1 MSPCGVTTQPD
12 LGPDPTK
19 AMSTVSYAKEL
30 STLAHRATICKYD
43 RYMAIE
49 EAKTSIVA
57 GVRVAEDETLDTTL
71 RPKLLAEFTGQEH
84 LKKSL
89 QVFLEAA
96 KQRGEALEHV
106 LLAGPPG
113 LGKTSLAYIIARE
126 LSSSI
131 RVTAGPVLT
140 KVADLAAILTN
151 LQEGDVLFI
160 DEIHRL
166 SRSIE
171 EVLYPAME
179 SYALDLVVGQG
190 PGAKTL
196 RIDLPQFTLVGATT
210 RVGMLGAPLRDR
222 FGMTYR
228 LDFYDIDDMKTIVSR
243 SADLLGLS
251 ITDDALL
258 EIAQRCRR
266 TPRIGNRLLKRV
278 RDVAQVGSHSAVTVD
293 VVQQTLALLNIDPMG
308 LDASDRMVLT
318 TLIDKFHGGP
328 VGLSTLAM
336 VCAEEERTIED
347 VIEPFLIQCGFLVR
361 TPRGREVTPE
371 GYAHMDR

>member
-1 MSPCGVTTQPD
+1 
-12 LGPDPTK
+12 
-19 AMSTVSYAKEL
+19 
-30 STLAHRATICKYD
+30 
-43 RYMAIE
+43 
-49 EAKTSIVA
+49 
-57 GVRVAEDETLDTTL
+57 
-71 RPKLLAEFTGQEH
+71 
-84 LKKSL
+84 
-89 QVFLEAA
+89 
-96 KQRGEALEHV
+96 
-106 LLAGPPG
+106 
-113 LGKTSLAYIIARE
+113 
-126 LSSSI
+126 
-131 RVTAGPVLT
+131 
-140 KVADLAAILTN
+140 
-151 LQEGDVLFI
+151 
-160 DEIHRL
+160 
-166 SRSIE
+166 
-171 EVLYPAME
+171 
-179 SYALDLVVGQG
+179 
-190 PGAKTL
+190 
-196 RIDLPQFTLVGATT
+196 
-210 RVGMLGAPLRDR
+210 
-222 FGMTYR
+222 
-228 LDFYDIDDMKTIVSR
+228 MKTIVSR

>member
-1 MSPCGVTTQPD
+1 
-12 LGPDPTK
+12 
-19 AMSTVSYAKEL
+19 
-30 STLAHRATICKYD
+30 
-43 RYMAIE
+43 MAIE

-228 LDFYDIDDMKTIVSR
+228 LCF
-243 SADLLGLS
+243 LS
-251 ITDDALL
+251 INY
-258 EIAQRCRR
+258 I
-266 TPRIGNRLLKRV
+266 
-278 RDVAQVGSHSAVTVD
+278 
-293 VVQQTLALLNIDPMG
+293 
-308 LDASDRMVLT
+308 
-318 TLIDKFHGGP
+318 
-328 VGLSTLAM
+328 
-336 VCAEEERTIED
+336 
-347 VIEPFLIQCGFLVR
+347 
-361 TPRGREVTPE
+361 
-371 GYAHMDR
+371 

>member
-1 MSPCGVTTQPD
+1 MQVCT
-12 LGPDPTK
+12 
-19 AMSTVSYAKEL
+19 
-30 STLAHRATICKYD
+30 
-43 RYMAIE
+43 YMAIE

-57 GVRVAEDETLDTTL
+57 GTRVAEDETLDTTL

-196 RIDLPQFTLVGATT
+196 RIDLPKFTLVGATT

-228 LDFYDIDDMKTIVSR
+228 LDFYDIEDMKTILSR

-251 ITDDALL
+251 ITDEALL

-278 RDVAQVGSHSAVTVD
+278 RDVAQVGNHTAVTVD
-293 VVQQTLALLNIDPMG
+293 VVQQTLALLTIDPMG
-308 LDASDRMVLT
+308 LDASDRMVLA

>member
-1 MSPCGVTTQPD
+1 MQVCT
-12 LGPDPTK
+12 
-19 AMSTVSYAKEL
+19 
-30 STLAHRATICKYD
+30 
-43 RYMAIE
+43 YMAIE

-57 GVRVAEDETLDTTL
+57 GVRVPEDETLDTTL

-228 LDFYDIDDMKTIVSR
+228 LDFYDIGDMKTILSR

-318 TLIDKFHGGP
+318 TLIDKFRGGP

>member
-1 MSPCGVTTQPD
+1 MS
-12 LGPDPTK
+12 
-19 AMSTVSYAKEL
+19 
-30 STLAHRATICKYD
+30 
-43 RYMAIE
+43 IE
-49 EAKTSIVA
+49 ESKTSVVV
-57 GVRVAEDETLDTTL
+57 GTKVAEDETLDTTL
-71 RPKLLAEFTGQEH
+71 RPKLLMEFTGQNH

-89 QVFLEAA
+89 HVFLEAA
-96 KQRGEALEHV
+96 KQRSEPLEHV

-126 LSSSI
+126 LSSNI
-131 RVTAGPVLT
+131 RVTSGPVLT

-151 LQEGDVLFI
+151 LQKGDVLFI

-166 SRSIE
+166 HKSIE

-196 RIDLPQFTLVGATT
+196 RIDLPAFTLVGATT

-228 LDFYDIDDMKTIVSR
+228 LDFYDTEDMKTILAR
-243 SADLLGLS
+243 SAQLLGLS
-251 ITDDALL
+251 IEDAALA
-258 EIAQRCRR
+258 EIAQRCRK

-278 RDVAQVGSHSAVTVD
+278 RDVAQVGNYSTVTVD
-293 VVQQTLALLNIDPMG
+293 VVQQTLSLLTIDPMG
-308 LDASDRMVLT
+308 LDASDRLVLST
-318 TLIDKFHGGP
+318 IIDKFHGGP

-336 VCAEEERTIED
+336 VCTEEEATIED

-361 TPRGREVTPE
+361 TPRGREVTPD
-371 GYAHMDR
+371 GYAHMGC

>member
-1 MSPCGVTTQPD
+1 
-12 LGPDPTK
+12 
-19 AMSTVSYAKEL
+19 
-30 STLAHRATICKYD
+30 
-43 RYMAIE
+43 MAIE

>member
-1 MSPCGVTTQPD
+1 
-12 LGPDPTK
+12 
-19 AMSTVSYAKEL
+19 
-30 STLAHRATICKYD
+30 
-43 RYMAIE
+43 MAIE
-49 EAKTSIVA
+49 EATTSVITA
-57 GVRVAEDETLDTTL
+57 ASIPEDESLDATL
-71 RPKLLAEFTGQEH
+71 RPKLLSDFTGQEH

-89 QVFLEAA
+89 QVFLQAA
-96 KQRGEALEHV
+96 KQRGEPLEHV

-126 LSSSI
+126 LSSNI
-131 RVTAGPVLT
+131 RVTSGPVLT

-166 SRSIE
+166 NRSIE

-179 SYALDLVVGQG
+179 SFALDLIVGQG

-196 RIDLPQFTLVGATT
+196 RIDLPPFTLVGATT

-228 LDFYDIDDMKTIVSR
+228 LDFYNIDDMKNIVYR
-243 SADLLGLS
+243 SADPFGLS

-308 LDASDRMVLT
+308 LDAS
-318 TLIDKFHGGP
+318 
-328 VGLSTLAM
+328 
-336 VCAEEERTIED
+336 
-347 VIEPFLIQCGFLVR
+347 
-361 TPRGREVTPE
+361 
-371 GYAHMDR
+371 

>member
-1 MSPCGVTTQPD
+1 
-12 LGPDPTK
+12 
-19 AMSTVSYAKEL
+19 MSTVSYAKEL

>member
-1 MSPCGVTTQPD
+1 MQVCT
-12 LGPDPTK
+12 
-19 AMSTVSYAKEL
+19 
-30 STLAHRATICKYD
+30 
-43 RYMAIE
+43 YMAIE

-57 GVRVAEDETLDTTL
+57 GTRVAEDETLDNTL

-196 RIDLPQFTLVGATT
+196 RIDLPKFTLVGATT

-228 LDFYDIDDMKTIVSR
+228 LDFYDIEDMKTILSR

-251 ITDDALL
+251 IADEALL

-278 RDVAQVGSHSAVTVD
+278 RDVAQVGNHNAVTVD

-308 LDASDRMVLT
+308 LDASDRMVLA